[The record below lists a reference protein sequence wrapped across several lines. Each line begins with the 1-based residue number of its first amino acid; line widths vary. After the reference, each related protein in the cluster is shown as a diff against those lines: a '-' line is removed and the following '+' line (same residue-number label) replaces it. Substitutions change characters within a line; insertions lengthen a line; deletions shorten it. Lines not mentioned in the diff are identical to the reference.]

1 MIVSVF
7 PSPAANT
14 TLIRPLPSIPTLRKL
29 PSAKLVGSGI
39 AIAFSVNRWLF
50 DLPFKPDWIEVAAMP
65 IVAALIASLAALLA
79 AQAALR
85 IRPAAGLRTL

>member
-39 AIAFSVNRWLF
+39 AIALF
-50 DLPFKPDWIEVAAMP
+50 EAGHLPSSKK
-65 IVAALIASLAALLA
+65 
-79 AQAALR
+79 
-85 IRPAAGLRTL
+85 